1 MLQRNVFFFLVNFFF
16 FCPIVTSP
24 LSIRLRFG
32 LDLSHL
38 DAERDDGDTTTSSS
52 DDDGAHG
59 RKKKDEPKWED
70 MLDEGASGDEGA
82 GQEEEEGG
90 DEMRAWLRDL
100 GLEEYHGV
108 FVSHG
113 VTTVAQVQALKDA
126 DFATM
131 NVKQLHRR
139 KLLGTVVP
147 KQKVIAP
154 PPREESSSSEDS
166 EEMEMFGVLNKK
178 GTTNIENNNNA
189 TK

>member
-1 MLQRNVFFFLVNFFF
+1 M
-16 FCPIVTSP
+16 
-24 LSIRLRFG
+24 
-32 LDLSHL
+32 
-38 DAERDDGDTTTSSS
+38 DADRDDGDTTTSSS
-52 DDDGAHG
+52 DDDDDRAHG
-59 RKKKDEPKWED
+59 RKKKDEPKWEE
-70 MLDEGASGDEGA
+70 MLDEGGSGDEGA
-82 GQEEEEGG
+82 ADGVGG

-147 KQKVIAP
+147 KQKVVAP
-154 PPREESSSSEDS
+154 PPKEESSSSSSEDS

-178 GTTNIENNNNA
+178 SATNIENNNNA